1 MQVWPLMLGV
11 CLVTGCQTGE
21 PLPPPVVPMVEDLST
36 WSLPE
41 LVQPEPRAPASP
53 QRAGKVPAGSA
64 EKVVDY
70 APGVAVEV
78 PVALGQPLDIV
89 LEAGEL
95 VRQIVDGDRAPA
107 EQGQARRWEVKEGGD
122 GVGEGLRPHVFVTVA
137 EAGLTNGVTITTTR
151 RTYYLTC
158 KSVAKSPVRVVRWH
172 YPGEAQPSPPRQDM
186 AGVLPYPDQ
195 PRRYHVGYQV
205 QATRHPAPV
214 WTPRQVVDDG
224 TKLYLLY
231 PEVAL
236 FETVPLVRQ
245 VGVNGPQL
253 INARQ
258 HLNVVILDQLAP
270 ALELRVGV
278 GEAAEVVTITRG
290 TGLRTI
296 TCPDDGADCPQW
308 PSAAHQFVRRTP

>member
-11 CLVTGCQTGE
+11 CLVAGCQTGE
-21 PLPPPVVPMVEDLST
+21 PPPPPVVPMFDDLST
-36 WSLPE
+36 WSFPE
-41 LVQPEPRAPASP
+41 LVQPERHAPRTNSQRSP
-53 QRAGKVPAGSA
+53 KVPAGAA
-64 EKVVDY
+64 EKVYDY

-107 EQGQARRWEVKEGGD
+107 DQGQTRRWEVKEGGD
-122 GVGEGLRPHVFVTVA
+122 GLGEGLRPHVFVTVT
-137 EAGLTNGVTITTTR
+137 EAGLTNGLTITTSR
-151 RTYYLTC
+151 RAYYLTC

-172 YPGEAQPSPPRQDM
+172 YPPDAESPAPASEV
-186 AGVLPYPDQ
+186 AGLLPHPDT
-195 PRRYHVGYQV
+195 PRRYHVGYEM
-205 QATRHPAPV
+205 ATRQPAPV

-224 TKLYLLY
+224 KKLYLLY
-231 PEVAL
+231 PEVTL
-236 FETVPLVRQ
+236 FTTVPLVRL

-253 INARQ
+253 VNARQ
-258 HLNVVILDQLAP
+258 YLNVVILDQLAP

-308 PSAAHQFVRRTP
+308 PAAARHLARRTP